1 MSPLASRALRVLGY
15 LAYGALAL
23 GLFAAVGYLSFS
35 AFVRSGTTPAP
46 DLVGLPRQ
54 QAAEELADSG
64 LTLRVREGAG
74 RYHPESP
81 AGAVLEQQPSARTLV
96 KRGSGVEVTLSLGPQ
111 QVPVP
116 DLAGQSLQ
124 SAQIRLAAAGL
135 TLGRTLGVYRTG
147 ADPGAVV
154 DQAPA
159 PGTTVG
165 PGVAVD
171 AVLALAGSG
180 PLYVMPDLVY
190 RDYERV
196 HLFFEG
202 RGFRLGSVKFEP
214 YEGVAEGTVL
224 RQFPLAGHPLTRRD
238 AISLVVATSAV
249 PPSPTAPAT
258 APAAPAAALR

>member
-15 LAYGALAL
+15 LAYAALAL
-23 GLFAAVGYLSFS
+23 LLFAAVAYLSFS

-46 DLVGLPRQ
+46 DLVGMPRQ
-54 QAAEELADSG
+54 EASGLLADSG
-64 LTLRVREGAG
+64 LRLEVREGAG
-74 RYHPESP
+74 RYHPEAP
-81 AGAVLEQQPSARTLV
+81 ADTVLEQQPAARTLV
-96 KRGSGVEVTLSLGPQ
+96 KRGSGIEVTLSLGPQ
-111 QVPVP
+111 QVSVP

-159 PGTTVG
+159 PGITVG
-165 PGVAVD
+165 PGVPVD

-180 PLYVMPDLVY
+180 PLYVMPDLIY

-196 HLFFEG
+196 RRFFEL

-214 YEGVAEGTVL
+214 YEGVVEGTVL

-238 AISLVVATSAV
+238 AISLVVATSTDSNPAA
-249 PPSPTAPAT
+249 PTAP
-258 APAAPAAALR
+258 PR

>member
-1 MSPLASRALRVLGY
+1 MPPLARRALRVLGL
-15 LAYGALAL
+15 LAYAALAVV
-23 GLFAAVGYLSFS
+23 LFTVAGYLSFS

-46 DLVGLPRQ
+46 DLAGLTRQ
-54 QAAEELADSG
+54 QAAERLADSG
-64 LTLRVREGAG
+64 LRLRVVEDAG
-74 RYHPESP
+74 RHDAEVA
-81 AGAVLEQQPSARTLV
+81 AGRVLEQGPGARTLV

-111 QVPVP
+111 QVAVP

-135 TLGRTLGVYRTG
+135 TLGRTLAVYRPG

-154 DQAPA
+154 GQAPA
-159 PGTTVG
+159 PGAAVG
-165 PGVAVD
+165 PGAAVD

-180 PLYVMPDLVY
+180 PVYVMPDLVY

-196 HLFFEG
+196 RAFFEL

-238 AISLVVATSAV
+238 ATSLVVVAAAQTV
-249 PPSPTAPAT
+249 PP
-258 APAAPAAALR
+258 L